1 MAGASLFTHLHLH
14 TEYSLLDG
22 LSRIDPLLRRA
33 QELEMGSIAITDH
46 GGLYGVVEFYS
57 ACLEAGIKPII
68 GCELYVASGS
78 RHDKTPADKTPF
90 HLTVLAKDNQGYQNL
105 MKLVTSS
112 NLEGFYYKPRV
123 DKELLEQH
131 GEGLVVLS
139 GCPSSELSRLLRDGD
154 MDGATRAA
162 RWYKERFPDFYLE
175 LQRHGNLPFL
185 DELNEGLLRLRS
197 EFDIPLVATNDLH
210 YVNVEDAPYQDVM
223 VCIQTN
229 TNVNDDKRMKMADDS
244 YYLKSPQEMEAL
256 FADLPEAIDN
266 TQRIAEMCQVTLD
279 FSTLHLPQFPTP
291 ASEGPDDYLAR
302 LCWEGFQR
310 RFTVPRSSDAGERL
324 EYELDVIAKTRYA
337 NYFLVVADIAD
348 FARRNGI
355 MLGVRG
361 SAASSMALYC
371 LSVTDINPLEHRLVF
386 ERFLN
391 VERKEMP
398 DIDID
403 FQDDRRDEA
412 IRYVV
417 DKYGHDHVAQ
427 IITFGTL
434 GAKAAIRDVG
444 RALALPYAD
453 VDRIARLV
461 PNRLGVTIDDAYQ
474 SSPELQEAYSADDTL
489 RELVDTA
496 RKLEGVVRHASTHAA
511 GVVISE
517 DPLVEQVPLQRPVK
531 GDENAIAMTQYSMG
545 PLAKLGL
552 LKMDFLGLANL
563 TILSMTRDLVKRSRG
578 IEIDVQKLPPD
589 DRLTFELLG
598 SGETTGLFQLESPG
612 MRRYIKDLQPSTL
625 SDLAAM
631 IALYRPGPM
640 EHIGTFIDAKHGRV
654 PPKYPHTVLQEI
666 LEETYGVIVYQ
677 DQVLLVLRAFAGYSL
692 GTADIVRKAMG
703 KKIRELMAQER
714 DRFLD
719 GAVAQGYDR
728 RLAEEVFDLIEP
740 FAGYAFN
747 KAHSVSYALV
757 AYATAYFKAN
767 YPVAFMTSVLNAY
780 LGNADKVMA
789 VVGECAR
796 LRIPVLPPDVN
807 RSDVG
812 FSLDTDEDGR
822 PAIRFGLA
830 AIKNVGAS
838 AVSPMV
844 EARREEG
851 VFADLEDY
859 CRRSGLAVAGRRA
872 LESLVRVG
880 ALDCLG
886 PRGALLASVD
896 QLIGLAQR
904 ESQLRKSGQV
914 TMFDLFGQSV
924 PTPLDAVQLREA
936 PAVSAGEQA
945 AWERQLLGVSLS
957 GNPLSYLAGQVPS
970 HVILAR
976 DQLELEKQGARVTVV
991 GPVSSVRQGYT
1002 KDRRRCLFVTLE
1014 LFVESVEV
1022 AVWPDVYTATA
1033 DLWQEGA
1040 IVQVLGRIRRQGDN
1054 LTVSC
1059 EKAVL
1064 YEAPAEVTEPE
1075 ESPVESPKVEEWT
1088 EPPSKAAPS
1097 YEAAPSS
1104 EAAPEQA
1111 TPQAAPHTNGA
1122 TARSADTAL
1131 GPAVQ
1136 DGDGPPKA
1144 SSVSAQAS
1152 PPSNGDRA
1160 SREEKRQKVLIN
1172 LTETDR
1178 PEEDARFLKG
1188 LLQLLLEFP
1197 GTDGVDL
1204 IIFSQGKRWR
1214 LEMPIITTGYCS
1226 ELHRLLGERLG
1237 HEDAVSVQPAS
1248 A

>member
-1 MAGASLFTHLHLH
+1 MFTHLHLH

-22 LSRIDPLLRRA
+22 LSRIDPLVRRA

-57 ACLEAGIKPII
+57 ACQEAGIKPII

-78 RHDKTPADKTPF
+78 RHDKGPADKNPF
-90 HLTVLAKDNQGYQNL
+90 HLTVLAKDNRGYSNL
-105 MKLVTSS
+105 MRLVTSS
-112 NLEGFYYKPRV
+112 HLEGFYYKPRV

-131 GEGLVVLS
+131 SEGLVVLS
-139 GCPSSELSRLLRDGD
+139 GCPSAELSRLLRDGD
-154 MDGATRAA
+154 MEGATRVA
-162 RWYKERFPDFYLE
+162 RWYKERFLDFYLE

-185 DELNEGLLRLRS
+185 DQLNEGLLRLRS
-197 EFDIPLVATNDLH
+197 ELDIPLVATNDLH
-210 YVNVEDAPYQDVM
+210 YINSEDAPYQDVM

-229 TNVNDDKRMKMADDS
+229 TNLKDGQRLKMADES
-244 YYLKSPQEMEAL
+244 YYLKSPQEMVEL

-279 FSTLHLPQFPTP
+279 FSTLHLPEFPTP
-291 ASEGPDDYLAR
+291 PSEGPDDYLAR

-310 RFTVPRSSDAGERL
+310 RFGDRPSSDAGERL

-348 FARRNGI
+348 FARRSGI

-361 SAASSMALYC
+361 SAASSLALYC
-371 LSVTDINPLEHRLVF
+371 LNVTDINPLEYRLVF

-453 VDRIARLV
+453 VDRIARLI
-461 PNRLGVTIDDAYQ
+461 PNRLGVTIDDAHQ
-474 SSPELQEAYSADDTL
+474 ASPELQEAYSADDTL

-517 DPLVEQVPLQRPVK
+517 DPLVEHVPLQRPVK
-531 GDENAIAMTQYSMG
+531 SDQQAIAMTQYSME

-563 TILSMTRDLVKRSRG
+563 TILSMTRDLVKSSRG
-578 IEIDVQKLPPD
+578 IEIDVQKIPLD
-589 DRLTFELLG
+589 DSRTFELLG

-612 MRRYIKDLQPSTL
+612 MRRYIKELQPSNL
-625 SDLAAM
+625 GDLAAM

-640 EHIGTFIDAKHGRV
+640 EHISTFIDAKHGRV
-654 PPKYPHTVLQEI
+654 PPRYPHPALQEI

-677 DQVLLVLRAFAGYSL
+677 DQVLLVLRAFAGYTL

-703 KKIRELMAQER
+703 KKIRELMAHER
-714 DRFLD
+714 AGFLE

-767 YPVAFMTSVLNAY
+767 HPVEFMTSVLNAY
-780 LGNADKVMA
+780 LGNADKVVA

-807 RSDVG
+807 HSDVE
-812 FSLDTDEDGR
+812 FSLDTDADGR
-822 PAIRFGLA
+822 PGIRFGLA

-838 AVSPMV
+838 AVSPLV
-844 EARREEG
+844 EARREGG
-851 VFADLEDY
+851 VFADLEDF

-880 ALDCLG
+880 ALDCLA
-886 PRGALLASVD
+886 PRGALLASVGP
-896 QLIGLAQR
+896 LIGLAQR

-924 PTPLDAVQLREA
+924 PAPLDAVQLRAA

-957 GNPLSYLAGQVPS
+957 GNFIGDVAR
-970 HVILAR
+970 HVSADAILAKG
-976 DQLELEKQGARVTVV
+976 QLEERKNNERVTLVAPIFGV
-991 GPVSSVRQGYT
+991 RQRQTKEQKSFAIITLETFDGPV
-1002 KDRRRCLFVTLE
+1002 
-1014 LFVESVEV
+1014 EV
-1022 AVWPDVYTATA
+1022 IAWPDVYAQTV
-1033 DLWQEGA
+1033 DLWQEGV
-1040 IVQVLGRIRRQGDN
+1040 IVQVVGRVRRRGDE
-1054 LTVSC
+1054 LTVACDS
-1059 EKAVL
+1059 ASL
-1064 YEAPAEVTEPE
+1064 YELPAETPEPE
-1075 ESPVESPKVEEWT
+1075 EAPMEAPKVEEWT
-1088 EPPSKAAPS
+1088 EPV
-1097 YEAAPSS
+1097 S
-1104 EAAPEQA
+1104 EATPEA
-1111 TPQAAPHTNGA
+1111 ETTHRNGA
-1122 TARSADTAL
+1122 TAGSADAAL
-1131 GPAVQ
+1131 GSVVEGRDSPPA
-1136 DGDGPPKA
+1136 DPPPA
-1144 SSVSAQAS
+1144 SGVPAQVS
-1152 PPSNGDRA
+1152 PPSNGARA
-1160 SREEKRQKVLIN
+1160 SREVKRQKVLIN

-1204 IIFSQGKRWR
+1204 VIFSQGKRWR
-1214 LEMPIITTGYCS
+1214 LEMPIITTGYCP
-1226 ELHRLLGERLG
+1226 ELHRLLAEMLG
-1237 HEDAVSVQPAS
+1237 QQDAVSVQPAS
-1248 A
+1248 T